1 MVRFYKIFF
10 LFFIISIRSAAQ
22 VDTEFW
28 FAPPEITFGHGD
40 RPIILRVS
48 AQSEPA
54 TVQVLQPARENALLA
69 NFTIPANTTQVI
81 NLSDNIHYLETGI
94 PNTVMSTGIHIIS
107 SAPITAYYEE
117 ASFFNAEIFV
127 LKGKNAL
134 GKKFI
139 IPAQDYFDNSSDY
152 NPRPYYS
159 FDIVATK
166 DNTVVKV
173 RPTSSLEGHES
184 DSVIVI
190 RLNRGETYSFKK
202 NGLAAT
208 ANPMGTVI
216 ESSQPITITL
226 KDDSVV
232 NGTCR
237 DLLGDQLVPVEVA
250 GKEYIVLKGF
260 LTTAEF
266 LFVTATEDNTQVFME
281 GNSGPIVTLNAG
293 ESDRFP
299 IVGPSIYISSNKNI
313 YVIHVT
319 GFGCELAMAV
329 LPPITCTGSKQ
340 IGFTRSTGE
349 FFGMNILVRKEGIH
363 YFTLN
368 GFSHLI
374 PPNVFRAVNGT
385 DDKWYAAQLSFSA
398 AEVPVDLSSLI
409 KNERYSFQAGIINGN
424 ATTSSR
430 FGYFSSFSTLFIGD
444 DFDICDGST
453 AVIDAGPGKESYLWS
468 TGATTQSIQVDQ
480 TGDYW
485 VRVTREECVL
495 YDTVHINE
503 RAGKV
508 DLGPDVSICIDEAV
522 KIDGEENFSWLWSD
536 GSTRQFLETKELGR
550 YWVSV
555 SDNIGCQASDTIVVA
570 RATYSFDV
578 DIGIELKFVSVDT
591 ASEQYIHLA
600 WSVPEKERKE
610 ANSVFI
616 YKRPLAGPMW
626 ELIARLPANVDTFLD
641 VAENTTDDVVYEYFV
656 SLADPCGQE
665 QRYSNYHNTIR
676 LAGIGDEPA
685 NNINLNWNYYH
696 DWNNG
701 VKRYEVWRKLE
712 DEKKYSFY
720 RELNADAKS
729 FLAAI
734 ATDAFHHQYLIRAKE
749 SSGDSESW
757 SNSID
762 LEFEHPVFV
771 PNVFTPNDDSYN
783 QYFEITNIAL
793 YKDSRLIVIDRWGIT
808 IFEANGYQNDWDANA
823 VSSGVYYYILSLN
836 RNDLKPLKGPLSII
850 K

>member
-1 MVRFYKIFF
+1 VTRFYKIIF
-10 LFFIISIRSAAQ
+10 LLLVISFRCAAQ

-28 FAPPEITFGHGD
+28 FAPPEITSGHGD
-40 RPIILRVS
+40 LPIILRVS

-54 TVQVLQPARENALLA
+54 TVQVLQPARGDALLA
-69 NFTIPANTTQVI
+69 NFTIPANTTEVI
-81 NLSDNIHYLETGI
+81 NLSGYQDYLETRI
-94 PNTVMSTGIHIIS
+94 PNTVMPTGLHIIS

-139 IPAQDYFDNSSDY
+139 LPAQDFFDNSGDY
-152 NPRPYYS
+152 RPIPYFS

-166 DNTVVKV
+166 DNTIVKV
-173 RPTSSLEGHES
+173 WPTSPLEGHES
-184 DSVIVI
+184 DSTITI

-202 NGLAAT
+202 KGLLSLD
-208 ANPMGTVI
+208 NPVGTVI
-216 ESSQPITITL
+216 ESSQPITITI

-260 LTTAEF
+260 LNRPEF
-266 LFVTATEDNTQVFME
+266 FFITATEDNTQVFMQ
-281 GNSGPIVTLNAG
+281 GNNTPMVILNAG
-293 ESDRFP
+293 ESDRFE
-299 IVGPSIYISSNKNI
+299 ITGPSIYVSSNKNI

-349 FFGMNILVRKEGIH
+349 FFGMNVLVRKEGI
-363 YFTLN
+363 YDFTLN
-368 GFSHLI
+368 GSSNLI
-374 PPNVFRAVNGT
+374 LPNVFRPVTGT
-385 DDKWYAAQLSFSA
+385 NDKWYAAQLSFSVD
-398 AEVPVDLSSLI
+398 EVPVDMSSLI

-444 DFDICDGST
+444 DFDICEGST
-453 AVIDAGPGKESYLWS
+453 AVIDAGPGKELYLWS

-485 VRVTREECVL
+485 VKVTREECVL

-508 DLGPDVSICIDEAV
+508 ELGPDVAICINESTH
-522 KIDGEENFSWLWSD
+522 IDGQENFKWQWSD
-536 GSTRQFLETKELGR
+536 GSTKQILETKELGTF
-550 YWVSV
+550 WVSV
-555 SDNIGCQASDTIVVA
+555 FDEIGCQASDTIVVD
-570 RATYSFDV
+570 RLTYNFDS
-578 DIGIELKFVSVDT
+578 DIGIELKYVSVDT
-591 ASEQYIHLA
+591 AMEQRINIA
-600 WSVPEKERKE
+600 WSVSEKERND

-616 YKRPLAGPMW
+616 YKRPLAGPTW
-626 ELIARLPANVDTFLD
+626 EMIARLPANVNTYQDSS
-641 VAENTTDDVVYEYFV
+641 ENATDDTVYEYFV
-656 SLADPCGQE
+656 SLADPCGLE

-676 LAGIGDEPA
+676 LVGVGDETA
-685 NNINLNWNYYH
+685 NTINLNWNYYH
-696 DWNNG
+696 DWPKG

-712 DEKKYSFY
+712 DDSTYSFFK
-720 RELNADAKS
+720 EMNADAKS
-729 FLAAI
+729 LS
-734 ATDAFHHQYLIRAKE
+734 ATVASDAFHHRYIIRAIE
-749 SSGDSESW
+749 FSGASESW
-757 SNSID
+757 SNNID

-771 PNVFTPNDDSYN
+771 PNVFTPNYDTYN
-783 QYFEITNIAL
+783 QYFEIRNIGL
-793 YKDSRLIVIDRWGIT
+793 YKNSRLIVVDRWGKT
-808 IFEANGYQNDWDANA
+808 MFEADGYQNDWDANA
-823 VSSGVYYYILSLN
+823 VSSGIYYYILSLN